1 MFSVHFFKCI
11 IRDLTEET
19 VVVKPSPR
27 LCSAM
32 FFALQKTKLL
42 PCKNV
47 FGAKMYFCN
56 TSGNRITERTIV
68 LTNLHF
74 AVQNVD
80 VAVDQA
86 CSQ

>member
-1 MFSVHFFKCI
+1 
-11 IRDLTEET
+11 
-19 VVVKPSPR
+19 
-27 LCSAM
+27 M

-47 FGAKMYFCN
+47 FGAYILLRKMLQMYFCN

-86 CSQ
+86 CGQ